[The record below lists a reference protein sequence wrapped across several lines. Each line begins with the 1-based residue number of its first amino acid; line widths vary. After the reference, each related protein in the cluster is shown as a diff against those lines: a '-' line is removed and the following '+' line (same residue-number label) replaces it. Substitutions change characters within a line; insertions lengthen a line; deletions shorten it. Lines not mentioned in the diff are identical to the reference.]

1 MNDAV
6 NNPDTAPTPR
16 ACEHRR
22 CRRRVFS
29 ANLIKAR
36 GAPVTLIL
44 DAEPKAWI
52 DGGRYK
58 ILPTG
63 QPVTTVQKL
72 TATTIHKAFG
82 RNTALYIEHRE
93 VCEAEQRKR
102 ATARKCA
109 GHA

>member
-1 MNDAV
+1 MSEAF
-6 NNPDTAPTPR
+6 TAAPVPR

-22 CRRRVFS
+22 CRRRVFD
-29 ANLIKAR
+29 ANIIKNR
-36 GAPVTLIL
+36 GAPEAVVL

-52 DGGRYK
+52 DGGRFK

-72 TATTIHKAFG
+72 TASQIHRAFG
-82 RNTALYIEHRE
+82 RNTALYVEHRE
-93 VCEAEQRKR
+93 VCEAEQRR
-102 ATARKCA
+102 TTAKKTA